1 MKEDI
6 AAPKIP
12 SWGNNKIFKIT
23 LAMDAIN
30 NENAIKSVRNLDVNI
45 VEIILCRPKKIN
57 PLATK
62 GITIAPGKNSTVEK
76 IKIKD

>member
-1 MKEDI
+1 MREDI
-6 AAPKIP
+6 AAPRIP
-12 SWGNNKIFKIT
+12 NLGNNRIFKII
-23 LAMDAIN
+23 LIIEPRN
-30 NENAIKSVRNLDVNI
+30 NENVIKSVRSLDVNI